1 MKIIK
6 KIRGYRRAIR
16 FLYRKMTLHSRVVFL
31 LKIALPSI
39 TALFIGMVILVPV
52 IDDKI
57 KTIKISMPSL
67 ESTDKVSFD
76 VDNASF
82 YGQGENDTLFSVT
95 VSNFKEDKQEQ
106 AVFFKQIKGKIFL
119 KDGGWVDISTNDGD
133 YKKSKNLFSMRG
145 NISLLDSD
153 KNEVYTEKADV
164 NLKDM
169 SVSGDEKITAITNFG
184 NIESEGFY
192 FKKNDV
198 YRFLGKIKGVIDTS
212 KIEKSK

>member
-164 NLKDM
+164 
-169 SVSGDEKITAITNFG
+169 
-184 NIESEGFY
+184 
-192 FKKNDV
+192 
-198 YRFLGKIKGVIDTS
+198 
-212 KIEKSK
+212 

>member
-198 YRFLGKIKGVIDTS
+198 YRFLGKVKGVIDTS